1 MLDHLNT
8 ALAALGALA
17 ALAQLA
23 LDAHRTRNSDRKNE
37 DDQER

>member
-8 ALAALGALA
+8 AIAAIGALA
-17 ALAQLA
+17 VLAQLA
-23 LDAHRTRNSDRKNE
+23 LDAHRAGNSARKNE

>member
-8 ALAALGALA
+8 ALAAIGALA

-23 LDAHRTRNSDRKNE
+23 LDAHRARTSDRKKE

>member
-8 ALAALGALA
+8 ALAAIGALT

-23 LDAHRTRNSDRKNE
+23 LDAHRARNSDRKNE

>member
-23 LDAHRTRNSDRKNE
+23 LDVHHARNSDRKNK

>member
-8 ALAALGALA
+8 ALAAIGALA

-23 LDAHRTRNSDRKNE
+23 LDAHRGRKSDRK

>member
-1 MLDHLNT
+1 MHDHLNT
-8 ALAALGALA
+8 ALAAIGALA

-23 LDAHRTRNSDRKNE
+23 LDAHRARTSDRKNE

>member
-8 ALAALGALA
+8 ALAALGTLA

-23 LDAHRTRNSDRKNE
+23 LDVHRGRKGGRK
-37 DDQER
+37 DDQAR

>member
-8 ALAALGALA
+8 AIAALGALA

>member
-8 ALAALGALA
+8 AIAAIGALA

-23 LDAHRTRNSDRKNE
+23 LDAHRTRNSDQKNK

>member
-23 LDAHRTRNSDRKNE
+23 LDIHRGRKSDRRDE
-37 DDQER
+37 QER

>member
-8 ALAALGALA
+8 ALAAIGTLA

-23 LDAHRTRNSDRKNE
+23 LDIHRARTSDRKNE
-37 DDQER
+37 DGQER